1 MNDTLVKDKDAI
13 AASVVLDYLQD
24 HPTFFQQ
31 HPQLLQQMRL
41 PHQQRGSVSLV
52 ERQLEMQRTKIAAL
66 EDDITRLMS
75 VARQNEH
82 IFHAL
87 NTLHLS
93 LLHKPSL
100 EAAEQALQQFAKS
113 MPQVQACRLV
123 CLQPDSSAISK
134 YQLLLSR
141 RLSSD
146 NVYLGR
152 LNKEE
157 QQPLFGDAI
166 HSVALV
172 QIGSG
177 PGLALLAFG
186 SEQDDHF
193 QPAMDRLFIRH
204 LAKLLVEVLPGNDQ
218 S

>member
-1 MNDTLVKDKDAI
+1 MTDILAQDKDAI
-13 AASVVLDYLQD
+13 ATSVVLDYLQD
-24 HPTFFQQ
+24 HPEFFQQ
-31 HPQLLQQMRL
+31 YPQLLQQMRL
-41 PHQQRGSVSLV
+41 PHQQRGSISLV
-52 ERQLEMQRTKIAAL
+52 ERQQELQRAKIAAL

-75 VARQNEH
+75 LARQNEH

-93 LLHKPSL
+93 LLQHPTL
-100 EAAEQALQQFAKS
+100 PDAERAVQHFAKS
-113 MPQVQACRLV
+113 MPQVHACRLV
-123 CLQPDSSAISK
+123 CLQPDSSAISQ
-134 YQLLLSR
+134 YQLLLTR

-157 QQPLFGDAI
+157 QQPLFADSI

-172 QIGSG
+172 QIGTG

-204 LAKLLVEVLPGNDQ
+204 LAKLLVLVLPGYDRN
-218 S
+218 

>member
-1 MNDTLVKDKDAI
+1 MNDNLAQDKEAI

-24 HPTFFQQ
+24 HPEFFQQ
-31 HPQLLQQMRL
+31 YPQLLQQMRL

-52 ERQLEMQRTKIAAL
+52 ERQLELQRTKIAAL

-100 EAAEQALQQFAKS
+100 DDAEQALQQFAQS
-113 MPQVQACRLV
+113 MPQVHACRLI
-123 CLQPDSSAISK
+123 CLQPDSSAISQ
-134 YQLLLSR
+134 YQLLVSR

-146 NVYLGR
+146 KVYLGR

-157 QQPLFGDAI
+157 QQPLFGESI
-166 HSVALV
+166 HSVALL

-193 QPAMDRLFIRH
+193 QPGMDRLFIRH
-204 LAKLLVEVLPGNDQ
+204 LAELLLLVLPGHAN

>member
-1 MNDTLVKDKDAI
+1 MNDTLTQDKDAI
-13 AASVVLDYLQD
+13 AATVVLDYLQD
-24 HPTFFQQ
+24 HPEFFQQ
-31 HPQLLQQMRL
+31 YPQLLQHMRL

-93 LLHKPSL
+93 LLQQPSL
-100 EAAEQALQQFAKS
+100 ADAEQALQQFAKS
-113 MPQVQACRLV
+113 MPQVHACRLV
-123 CLQPDSSAISK
+123 CLQPDSSAISQ

-152 LNKEE
+152 LNREE
-157 QQPLFGDAI
+157 QQPLFGESI
-166 HSVALV
+166 HSVALL

-204 LAKLLVEVLPGNDQ
+204 LAKLLLLVLPGHDD

>member
-1 MNDTLVKDKDAI
+1 MNDTLTQDKEAI
-13 AASVVLDYLQD
+13 AVSVVLDYLQD
-24 HPTFFQQ
+24 HPEFFQL

-52 ERQLEMQRTKIAAL
+52 ERQLELQRTKIAAL

-93 LLHKPSL
+93 LLHKPPL
-100 EAAEQALQQFAKS
+100 EDAEQALQFAKS
-113 MPQVQACRLV
+113 MPQVHACRLV
-123 CLQPDSSAISK
+123 CLQPDSSAISQ

-204 LAKLLVEVLPGNDQ
+204 LAKLLGEVLPGNDP